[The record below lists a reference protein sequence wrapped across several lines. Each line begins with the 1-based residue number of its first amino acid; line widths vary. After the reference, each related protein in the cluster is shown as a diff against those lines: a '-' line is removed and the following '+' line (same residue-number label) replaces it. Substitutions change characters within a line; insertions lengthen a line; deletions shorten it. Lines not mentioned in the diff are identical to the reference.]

1 MSTAQ
6 CGEGSTATPD
16 ILVLGVDVGSIR
28 RKGGFAWASS
38 DGLLRGEDDPG
49 ALGSAVTSALD
60 SGRPV
65 ALAFE
70 CPLSVPVPGVGRGE
84 WRDLGRARS
93 GEGNRSWSAG
103 AGTGALAT
111 GLVQL
116 AWLCRYL
123 VEHSPVA
130 PRATTQVRRFLAGEA
145 GLLIAEAM
153 VTSQGKPES
162 VEGMQDH
169 ADALAAAKRLAEI
182 LEATRAGVPVPTD
195 ISCLPH
201 GALSLAATAVVHAGM
216 PINTDELGLDV
227 LVAKVS
233 PVFAG

>member
-1 MSTAQ
+1 VTAA
-6 CGEGSTATPD
+6 SPD
-16 ILVLGVDVGSIR
+16 DVSSSPALLILGVDVGSVR

-38 DGLLRGEDDPG
+38 DGLLRGEDDP
-49 ALGSAVTSALD
+49 AAPCAVVTSALD
-60 SGRPV
+60 AGQAV

-70 CPLSVPVPGVGRGE
+70 CPLSVPVPGVGEGD

-123 VEHSPVA
+123 AEHCAVP
-130 PRATTQVRRFLAGEA
+130 PRTTTQVGRFLTGEA
-145 GLLIAEAM
+145 DLLVAEAM
-153 VTSQGKPES
+153 VTSEGKPEP
-162 VEGMQDH
+162 VDGMQDH

-182 LEATRAGVPVPTD
+182 LEATRAGLPVPTD
-195 ISCLPH
+195 VSCLPH
-201 GALSLAATAVVHAGM
+201 SALNLAAAAAVHAGL
-216 PINTDELGLDV
+216 PVHADELRQDV
-227 LVAKVS
+227 LVAKVL
-233 PVFAG
+233 PVFTD